1 MMRLFAFFVL
11 VLLGGAST
19 PTLAQS
25 QNAWIDDELFV
36 PLRSG
41 AGQQY
46 RIVNRGLKTGTG
58 VEIVE
63 WPEDNNWAQ
72 VRYQDDE
79 GWIQKQYLSRSP
91 IARMRLE
98 QLQQRFSTVQS
109 ELEAARTER
118 EKLRN
123 ERDQLA
129 GENDTLKSDLQ
140 QARDR
145 VEHLEE
151 LAAEPMRLDKANKE
165 LNEKVSALRTELDQ
179 AQAQTAMLRDDKTS
193 QQWAMGAGILLLGG
207 ILGWIFQSR
216 GNRGRGSWMN

>member
-1 MMRLFAFFVL
+1 MMRLFVLFVL
-11 VLLGGAST
+11 VLLGGAAM
-19 PTLAQS
+19 PALAQS
-25 QNAWIDDELFV
+25 ENAWIDDELYV

-46 RIVNRGLKTGTG
+46 RIVNSGLKTGTG

-63 WPEDNNWAQ
+63 WPEDNDWAR
-72 VRYQDDE
+72 VRYQGEE

-91 IARMRLE
+91 VAQMQLE
-98 QLQQRFSTVQS
+98 RLQQRFSDVQS
-109 ELEAARTER
+109 ELEQAQTELD
-118 EKLRN
+118 KLRD

-129 GENDTLKSDLQ
+129 EENETLKSDLQ
-140 QARDR
+140 QAQDR

-151 LAAEPMRLDKANKE
+151 VAAEPIRLDKANQE

-179 AQAQTAMLRDDKTS
+179 AQAQNAMLRDDKTS

-207 ILGWIFQSR
+207 ILGWIFKAR
-216 GNRGRGSWMN
+216 GKRGRGSWMN